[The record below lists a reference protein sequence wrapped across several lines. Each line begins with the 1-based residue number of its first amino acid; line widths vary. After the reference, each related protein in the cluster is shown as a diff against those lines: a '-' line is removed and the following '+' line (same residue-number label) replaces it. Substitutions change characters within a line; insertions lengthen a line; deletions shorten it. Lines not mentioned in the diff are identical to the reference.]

1 MKIKLG
7 SLYVII
13 SIPLCCVM
21 TAIILLDS
29 SQTVILG
36 CISAVLHESGHLIFM
51 KRFDSFPKKIKI
63 SLFDIAII
71 DNKKYKR
78 PLHQELLITLGGVM
92 MNLIFGLIFFVLY
105 LSLNYNFLLILAGTN
120 TLLLIY
126 NLLPVDT
133 LDGGQALYLILSSKL
148 SEKSTERI
156 MLIASL
162 IILLPCTILGFLLLL
177 QSKYNFT
184 LLLTSLYLIAV
195 ILLKRSKIKQH

>member
-1 MKIKLG
+1 MRIKLG
-7 SLYVII
+7 NLSVII

-36 CISAVLHESGHLIFM
+36 CFSAFIHELGHLFFM
-51 KRFDSFPKKIKI
+51 WRFNSFPKEIKI

-71 DNKKYKR
+71 DRKKFRR

-92 MNLIFGLIFFVLY
+92 MNLIFGSICFLLY
-105 LSLNYNFLLILAGTN
+105 SILKYNFLIILSGTN
-120 TLLLIY
+120 MLLLTY

-133 LDGGQALYLILSSKL
+133 LDGGQALYLILSSRL
-148 SEKSTERI
+148 SEKTTERI

-162 IILLPCTILGFLLLL
+162 LILFPCTVIGFLLLL
-177 QSKYNFT
+177 KSKYNFT

-195 ILLKRSKIKQH
+195 ILLKKTKIQQ

>member
-1 MKIKLG
+1 MRIKLG
-7 SLYVII
+7 NLSII
-13 SIPLCCVM
+13 VSIPLCCVM

-29 SQTVILG
+29 SQTVMLG
-36 CISAVLHESGHLIFM
+36 CFSALMHELGHLFFM
-51 KRFDSFPKKIKI
+51 WRFNSFPKEIKI

-71 DNKKYKR
+71 DHKKFNR

-92 MNLIFGLIFFVLY
+92 MNLIFGSVCFVLY
-105 LSLNYNFLLILAGTN
+105 LVFKYNFLIILAGTN
-120 TLLLIY
+120 ILLLVY

-148 SEKSTERI
+148 SEKATERV
-156 MLIASL
+156 MLILSL
-162 IILLPCTILGFLLLL
+162 IILFPCTVLGFLLLL

-195 ILLKRSKIKQH
+195 ILLKKTKIH

>member
-1 MKIKLG
+1 MRIKLG
-7 SLYVII
+7 GLSVII
-13 SIPLCCVM
+13 SIPLCCLM

-36 CISAVLHESGHLIFM
+36 CLSAVMHEAGHLFFM
-51 KRFDSFPKKIKI
+51 KRFASFPKEIKV

-71 DNKKYKR
+71 DSKKYRR
-78 PLHQELLITLGGVM
+78 PLYQELLITLGGVM
-92 MNLIFGLIFFVLY
+92 MNLIFGLICFALYFVLG
-105 LSLNYNFLLILAGTN
+105 YNFLMILAGAN
-120 TLLLIY
+120 ILLLVY

-148 SEKSTERI
+148 SEKTTERI

-162 IILLPCTILGFLLLL
+162 VVLFPSTVLGFLLLL
-177 QSKYNFT
+177 ESKYNFT

-195 ILLKRSKIKQH
+195 ILLKQTKTKN